1 MLDSDSAQISTKRD
15 SGKRNLRVLRA
26 LSHEISPVRPIHLH
40 YPYLT
45 LQKKIATRK
54 DSLEKLSSPDSP
66 RIHNKISEIP
76 RVRNRRM
83 NSRLPPSREIPILPQ
98 IIHRIH
104 PSKIENAGRSHLTES
119 PGLRD
124 RRRAASTSGDR
135 AEPRRAASNPAPGR
149 VSSAASTPPRE
160 SRRRGGDA
168 DAFVSRPPR
177 RFQIWGGCFEI
188 NPTAA

>member
-1 MLDSDSAQISTKRD
+1 
-15 SGKRNLRVLRA
+15 
-26 LSHEISPVRPIHLH
+26 
-40 YPYLT
+40 
-45 LQKKIATRK
+45 
-54 DSLEKLSSPDSP
+54 
-66 RIHNKISEIP
+66 
-76 RVRNRRM
+76 M

-135 AEPRRAASNPAPGR
+135 AAPRRAASNPAPGR

-188 NPTAA
+188 KPYGRLTCWVGGCSLESDGEGEAVGDGRREMVTGGSGRIWAVRAADSRAASAIFECQRVGYRLGRVGWARGNWQASI